1 MVKEPG
7 TGLPA
12 QSSSVQESR
21 LTAQPPFGL
30 GLTNHVPEAGKR
42 SGAQRDGQG
51 ERSTPTLA
59 QEEPQTG
66 HVRKTGF
73 PVLLSQLGHSR
84 SGPALSGFRSL
95 ESSSNVKTGG
105 APGSRCPILPLYK
118 RGSESSERGKASYSH
133 WTSQK
138 QIQL

>member
-12 QSSSVQESR
+12 QSSSVQETR
-21 LTAQPPFGL
+21 LTAQPPVGL
-30 GLTNHVPEAGKR
+30 GLTNHVREAGKR

-51 ERSTPTLA
+51 ERATPTLA
-59 QEEPQTG
+59 QEEPRTG
-66 HVRKTGF
+66 HVKKTGF

-84 SGPALSGFRSL
+84 SGPAISGFRAF
-95 ESSSNVKTGG
+95 ESSSNVKTGR
-105 APGSRCPILPLYK
+105 APGSPCPIFPLYK
-118 RGSESSERGKASYSH
+118 CGSESSERGKASCGH